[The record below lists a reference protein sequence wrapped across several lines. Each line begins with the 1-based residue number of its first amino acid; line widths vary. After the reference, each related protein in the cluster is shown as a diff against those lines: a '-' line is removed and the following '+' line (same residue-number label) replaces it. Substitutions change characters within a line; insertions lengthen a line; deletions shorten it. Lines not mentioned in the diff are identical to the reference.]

1 MNINQYRIQ
10 ESRYESIFSYL
21 DSYISY
27 SHSKISHFLSEM
39 CEVIFCVTT
48 KNLAKFLLKIFFP
61 VTISLDTEQTKK
73 FHQKFLELKAS
84 TL

>member
-1 MNINQYRIQ
+1 MKVFFLISTRIFHILTQ
-10 ESRYESIFSYL
+10 KSLI
-21 DSYISY
+21 
-27 SHSKISHFLSEM
+27 FLSKM

-73 FHQKFLELKAS
+73 FHQRVLELKAS